1 MILKSTA
8 PCPPCSTPIANAF
21 FEGGSTS
28 AWQSNVTFVIHR
40 AVYDGCMTT
49 NIDIQFRYAQHPTE
63 DTMRA
68 VAELYDVYGIRRV
81 RLHQAERS
89 VLVEYDATRLSS
101 AVVFQLLRRAGLSV
115 TEQISAFAPAPAAV
129 APDGNASPAA

>member
-1 MILKSTA
+1 
-8 PCPPCSTPIANAF
+8 
-21 FEGGSTS
+21 
-28 AWQSNVTFVIHR
+28 
-40 AVYDGCMTT
+40 MTT
-49 NIDIQFRYAQHPTE
+49 NIDIQFGYAQHPTE

-81 RLHQAERS
+81 RLNQADRT

-115 TEQISAFAPAPAAV
+115 TEQISAFAPPPPPAP
-129 APDGNASPAA
+129 APDGNATPAA